1 MKKADIEKQQ
11 FSCPLQKQGC
21 GGCPMLAL
29 PYEEQLRKKQKKIKR
44 LLGNFGKPQP
54 IIGMENPWHYRN
66 KAISTFTYVKGKQ
79 VQTGIYAQ
87 GTHWVIPVE
96 NIRSMMKIKRQGWSA
111 ISWSA
116 TVFRRIRSWLCW

>member
-44 LLGNFGKPQP
+44 LLGNFGRLCLPDRPEKEPDHYQKRGKCFPGGAGKPAEP
-54 IIGMENPWHYRN
+54 ESSRERNP
-66 KAISTFTYVKGKQ
+66 G
-79 VQTGIYAQ
+79 
-87 GTHWVIPVE
+87 E
-96 NIRSMMKIKRQGWSA
+96 RSRGSD
-111 ISWSA
+111 
-116 TVFRRIRSWLCW
+116 

>member
-1 MKKADIEKQQ
+1 MEIKDKYMKKADIEKQQ

-44 LLGNFGKPQP
+44 LLGNFGKPQS

-79 VQTGIYAQ
+79 VQSGIYA
-87 GTHWVIPVE
+87 
-96 NIRSMMKIKRQGWSA
+96 
-111 ISWSA
+111 
-116 TVFRRIRSWLCW
+116 